1 MKTTTK
7 LFAITALFATLLFSS
22 CKEEKT
28 VVPTDNSVNPVEK
41 LLNDSCTI
49 DSTSIGSGGRVY
61 ISSVAFRFKSTKSGK
76 ITHLGLRSNIGKF
89 KIGLFD
95 MPVDD
100 YVLLALDSVTI
111 TNTSS
116 FVYADITDINIVAN
130 KFYWIVYNNMD
141 LNTGIAARAL
151 GFNFNRT
158 GAELPITANNFIFD
172 AMQSKKNGD
181 IYEFSDNE
189 YYGYVFGVPAF
200 KFIAD

>member
-1 MKTTTK
+1 P
-7 LFAITALFATLLFSS
+7 I
-22 CKEEKT
+22 EKF
-28 VVPTDNSVNPVEK
+28 
-41 LLNDSCTI
+41 LNDSCTI